1 MVQSFFFYKN
11 IEKESL
17 ILIYFLNIGIYLIN
31 PNDMM
36 RDRRTFLK
44 KTLATTSILLPT
56 GLTRAFGQ
64 SQHHGKG
71 GKFKPLIL
79 STWDHGMPANDKAWE
94 VLMETGDL
102 VSAVE
107 EGVKITELDM
117 DNLSVG
123 LQGLP
128 DREGIPTL
136 DASIMK
142 GDGSC
147 GSVAFVRQ
155 VRHPIS
161 LARKVMEAT
170 PHVLLAGEGAR
181 QFAIAQGFPME
192 EEVLSPKAEEAYQ
205 KWKVESKYKPI
216 INIENHDTIGM
227 IALGVDGK
235 LAGSCTT
242 SGLAFKMH
250 GRVGDSPIIGAGLY
264 VDDEVGAATATGLG
278 ESIIRICGSF
288 LIVELMRQGRS
299 PQEACEEAVKRLIA
313 KNEKDIKDIQAGFL
327 AINKDG
333 EYGAYAVQQGFTY
346 AMHYEGG
353 KDLLNAG
360 YKL

>member
-1 MVQSFFFYKN
+1 MSN
-11 IEKESL
+11 
-17 ILIYFLNIGIYLIN
+17 
-31 PNDMM
+31 
-36 RDRRTFLK
+36 RRPFLK
-44 KTLATTSILLPT
+44 KALASSSFLLPA
-56 GLTRAFGQ
+56 GMMPAFGQ
-64 SQHHGKG
+64 SQYRNTNE
-71 GKFKPLIL
+71 KFKPLIL

-107 EGVKITELDM
+107 EGVMVTELDM

-161 LARKVMEAT
+161 LARKVMEET
-170 PHVLLAGEGAR
+170 PHVMLAGEGAR

-227 IALGVDGK
+227 IALGADGK

-288 LIVELMRQGRS
+288 LIVELMRQGRT
-299 PQEACEEAVKRLIA
+299 PQEACEEAVRRLVA

-333 EYGAYAVQQGFTY
+333 EYGAYAVQKGFTY
-346 AMHYEGG
+346 AMHHTGG
-353 KDLLNAG
+353 NTLLNAG
-360 YKL
+360 YKF

>member
-1 MVQSFFFYKN
+1 MFDPN
-11 IEKESL
+11 LIEMS
-17 ILIYFLNIGIYLIN
+17 N
-31 PNDMM
+31 
-36 RDRRTFLK
+36 RRSFLK
-44 KTLATTSILLPT
+44 KTLASTTLLLPGSIIT
-56 GLTRAFGQ
+56 SCAKPELESSGE
-64 SQHHGKG
+64 
-71 GKFKPLIL
+71 KFKPLIL
-79 STWDHGMPANDKAWE
+79 STWDHGMPANDKAWQ
-94 VLMETGDL
+94 VLMETGNL

-107 EGVKITELDM
+107 EGVKVTELDM

-161 LARKVMEAT
+161 LARKVMEET
-170 PHVLLAGEGAR
+170 PHVMLAGEGAR
-181 QFAIAQGFPME
+181 QFAIEQGFPME
-192 EEVLSPKAEEAYQ
+192 KEELSPKAKELYEE
-205 KWKVESKYKPI
+205 WKVESKYKPI
-216 INIENHDTIGM
+216 VNIENHDTIGM
-227 IALGVDGK
+227 IALGPDGK

-242 SGLAFKMH
+242 SGLAYKMH
-250 GRVGDSPIIGAGLY
+250 GRVGDSPIIGAGLF

-288 LIVELMRQGRS
+288 LIVELMRQGRT
-299 PQEACEEAVKRLIA
+299 PQEACEEAVRRLIA
-313 KNEKDIKDIQAGFL
+313 KNSKDIKDIQAGFL

-346 AMHYEGG
+346 AMHHSAGG
-353 KDLLNAG
+353 NLLNAT

>member
-1 MVQSFFFYKN
+1 MSN
-11 IEKESL
+11 
-17 ILIYFLNIGIYLIN
+17 
-31 PNDMM
+31 
-36 RDRRTFLK
+36 RRSFLK
-44 KTLATTSILLPT
+44 TSLLGTSLMLPSGILKA
-56 GLTRAFGQ
+56 GEAFTFSKKSQ
-64 SQHHGKG
+64 SQ
-71 GKFKPLIL
+71 KPLIL
-79 STWDHGMPANDKAWE
+79 STWEHGMPANDRAWE
-94 VLMETGDL
+94 VLMQSGNL
-102 VSAVE
+102 VDAVE
-107 EGVKITELDM
+107 EGVKVTELDM

-147 GSVAFVRQ
+147 GTVAFVRQ

-161 LARKVMEAT
+161 LARRVMEET
-170 PHVLLAGEGAR
+170 PHVMLAGEGAR

-192 EEVLSPKAEEAYQ
+192 EETLSPKAEEMY
-205 KWKVESKYKPI
+205 KEWKVESKYKPI

-227 IALGVDGK
+227 IGIDANGK
-235 LAGSCTT
+235 MAGSCTT

-288 LIVELMRQGRS
+288 LIVELMRQGRT
-299 PQEACEEAVKRLIA
+299 PQEACEEAVRRLVA
-313 KNEKDIKDIQAGFL
+313 KNSKDIKDIQAGFL

-333 EYGAYAVQQGFTY
+333 ESGAFAVHPGFNFARHNQQEKVLVDSKSWF
-346 AMHYEGG
+346 
-353 KDLLNAG
+353 K
-360 YKL
+360 

>member
-1 MVQSFFFYKN
+1 MSN
-11 IEKESL
+11 
-17 ILIYFLNIGIYLIN
+17 
-31 PNDMM
+31 
-36 RDRRTFLK
+36 RRSFLK
-44 KTLATTSILLPT
+44 TSLLGTSLMLPSGILKA
-56 GLTRAFGQ
+56 GEAFTFSKKSQ
-64 SQHHGKG
+64 SQ
-71 GKFKPLIL
+71 KPLIL
-79 STWDHGMPANDKAWE
+79 STWEHGMPANDRAWE
-94 VLMETGDL
+94 VLVQSGNL
-102 VSAVE
+102 VDAVE
-107 EGVKITELDM
+107 EGVKVTELDM

-147 GSVAFVRQ
+147 GTVAFVRQ

-161 LARKVMEAT
+161 LARRVMEET
-170 PHVLLAGEGAR
+170 PHVMLAGEGAR

-192 EEVLSPKAEEAYQ
+192 EETLSPKAEEMY
-205 KWKVESKYKPI
+205 KEWKVESKYKPI

-227 IALGVDGK
+227 IGIDANGK
-235 LAGSCTT
+235 MAGSCTT

-288 LIVELMRQGRS
+288 LIVELMRQGRT
-299 PQEACEEAVKRLIA
+299 PQEACEEAVRRLVA
-313 KNEKDIKDIQAGFL
+313 KNSKDIKDIQAGFL

-333 EYGAYAVQQGFTY
+333 ESGAFAVHPGFNFARHNQQEKVLVDSKSWF
-346 AMHYEGG
+346 
-353 KDLLNAG
+353 K
-360 YKL
+360 